1 MMPEQ
6 LLIVFMIVLLG
17 VVLVHVLSNILT
29 AAKDLET
36 PHSGPCKIH
45 NWYEMIGPDN
55 ETVVSL
61 YCIDCKKT
69 PKMIQEE
76 FEE

>member
-1 MMPEQ
+1 MVPEQ

-36 PHSGPCKIH
+36 KKGPCKIH
-45 NWYEMIGPDN
+45 NWYEMVGPDQ
-55 ETVVSL
+55 ETVITL
-61 YCIDCKKT
+61 YCIDCNKT

-76 FEE
+76 LE